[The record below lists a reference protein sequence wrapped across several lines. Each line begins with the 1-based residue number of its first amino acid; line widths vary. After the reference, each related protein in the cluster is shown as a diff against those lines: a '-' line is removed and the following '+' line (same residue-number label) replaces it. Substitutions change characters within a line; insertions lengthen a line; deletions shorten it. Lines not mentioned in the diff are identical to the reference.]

1 MSIEKE
7 ETPDEYESSR
17 FFRSEVGINNK
28 NFERIVDQVTL
39 ACCNPRSTDDDEDL
53 DALNDY
59 EIYAISTRA
68 SSNKEVMVTNN
79 NKAPTANLGKL
90 TIGDEKDKEKNS

>member
-17 FFRSEVGINNK
+17 FFRSEVGINK

-68 SSNKEVMVTNN
+68 SSNKEVVTNN
-79 NKAPTANLGKL
+79 NKAPTANLEKP
-90 TIGDEKDKEKNS
+90 TIGDEKDKEKLLK